1 MVDGDYVEPA
11 GVSAPAGVLLQ
22 EVFGGGGQALTLARV
37 HAFQRSSPGVMP
49 AGANFD
55 EYYCIAVQHDQI
67 ELASTARPIL
77 RHEAQAVS
85 FEVGTGFGFS
95 RMPGLLGGAAAGQIP
110 LFSSGWT
117 WPLRNSAQG
126 RRRSIRWL
134 ALMLRVPVR
143 PSSCMLGTALSSGR
157 RGASW

>member
-1 MVDGDYVEPA
+1 MVDGDDVEPA

-37 HAFQRSSPGVMP
+37 HTFQRSSPGVMP

-67 ELASTARPIL
+67 ELAAAARPVL
-77 RHEAQAVS
+77 RHQAQS
-85 FEVGTGFGFS
+85 MLFEVGAGAGF
-95 RMPGLLGGAAAGQIP
+95 RLAPGLLGGAVADQIP
-110 LFSSGWT
+110 LFSSGCT
-117 WPLRNSAQG
+117 WPFLNSAQG
-126 RRRSIRWL
+126 RWRSTRWL
-134 ALMLRVPVR
+134 AFTLRVPVR
-143 PSSCMLGTALSSGR
+143 PSTCMLGTALSSGR